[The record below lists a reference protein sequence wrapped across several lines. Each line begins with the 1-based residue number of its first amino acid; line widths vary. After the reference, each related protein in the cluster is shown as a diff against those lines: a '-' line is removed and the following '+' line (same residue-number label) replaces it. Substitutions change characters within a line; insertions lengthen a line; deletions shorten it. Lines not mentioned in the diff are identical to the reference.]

1 MFFATSAGVAS
12 FDPVS
17 LVWTQ
22 HPDAGAGSAGALV
35 FSPPGRVWAGSNDAG
50 QGRVAEYNPSLG
62 VPLVAPADRAR
73 RVTDASGLQTLTL
86 EWAEAA
92 GATGYEVFLNGA
104 PLGRT
109 TATSREV
116 LLGAGEYTWTV
127 RALYGDTAGPRS
139 VPFRFSVG
147 EGRQQQDLEFLL
159 VHQTAQGHTRVLDVF
174 QTRGTGIWST
184 FLIDPRFR
192 ESQMNASVDLAATSD
207 ARLASV
213 SFDGVSALPE
223 QYPTRLLSSVQ
234 ARPSPSAW
242 RVDATS
248 EPGGLVLSG
257 IPSQDYFVLYNSL
270 KGERQVS
277 GARATDVAGLT
288 RGRFAVL
295 DAAEPLVRVYQRDDP
310 GAAVNPLAEI
320 RLGAGVGPQAITG
333 LPDGGF
339 ALLTFTSG
347 APQGEVAFYD
357 ASYVPRPSIP
367 ITGDAAS
374 AGTAIDL
381 AADEEGRIFVLLSAA
396 SPRVF
401 FTRDVGPAPAW
412 TEALLQLPAGATN
425 FAAIASYATPR
436 LAEQSGVPDA
446 PPPIPTGTIVL
457 DDGGFF
463 VYAPSGFSCAQPS
476 SGTVWILGFLRT
488 DASLAC
494 DSPDGPA
501 SLAGTGKLY
510 LDYSADG
517 YGSLPAGFPGA
528 IELARR
534 AVQHQPQRRQYH
546 AGERDHA
553 RSGLARPRERVPA
566 EHPGHGRIRRR
577 HPAQG
582 YRPRPTAF
590 SGSTFGAFH
599 QALQFS
605 SLLLTDVGGTYHQT
619 FGGVAGLL
627 SPYDQGPD
635 PVLRRAGQVSND
647 GRPPSRRLSARC
659 SSTGSPGRH
668 PLGAPDGVP
677 SSPPGALSG
686 VCIDGERR
694 ELRRERDELPRAL
707 RLLDSR
713 RVDRDERRRRRHRD
727 HSGGPARPSS

>member
-1 MFFATSAGVAS
+1 MVPGGSGVFWAGSEAGLSRFDGTWSYQNANTNMPFADVRTLAAAGPDEVWAGGPSSVAWLKDGTWAVFSAAQGHLPSNSVNDLLVAPGGEVFFATSAGVAS

-310 GAAVNPLAEI
+310 ARCGQPAGRNPPRRGRRPAGDHRPPGRRVRPPDVHERRAPRRGGLLR
-320 RLGAGVGPQAITG
+320 RL
-333 LPDGGF
+333 L
-339 ALLTFTSG
+339 
-347 APQGEVAFYD
+347 
-357 ASYVPRPSIP
+357 R
-367 ITGDAAS
+367 
-374 AGTAIDL
+374 
-381 AADEEGRIFVLLSAA
+381 
-396 SPRVF
+396 
-401 FTRDVGPAPAW
+401 APA
-412 TEALLQLPAGATN
+412 LD
-425 FAAIASYATPR
+425 
-436 LAEQSGVPDA
+436 PD
-446 PPPIPTGTIVL
+446 
-457 DDGGFF
+457 
-463 VYAPSGFSCAQPS
+463 Y
-476 SGTVWILGFLRT
+476 
-488 DASLAC
+488 
-494 DSPDGPA
+494 
-501 SLAGTGKLY
+501 
-510 LDYSADG
+510 
-517 YGSLPAGFPGA
+517 
-528 IELARR
+528 
-534 AVQHQPQRRQYH
+534 
-546 AGERDHA
+546 
-553 RSGLARPRERVPA
+553 
-566 EHPGHGRIRRR
+566 
-577 HPAQG
+577 
-582 YRPRPTAF
+582 
-590 SGSTFGAFH
+590 
-599 QALQFS
+599 
-605 SLLLTDVGGTYHQT
+605 
-619 FGGVAGLL
+619 
-627 SPYDQGPD
+627 
-635 PVLRRAGQVSND
+635 
-647 GRPPSRRLSARC
+647 
-659 SSTGSPGRH
+659 
-668 PLGAPDGVP
+668 
-677 SSPPGALSG
+677 
-686 VCIDGERR
+686 
-694 ELRRERDELPRAL
+694 
-707 RLLDSR
+707 
-713 RVDRDERRRRRHRD
+713 RRRRFRRDRHRPGRRRGGA
-727 HSGGPARPSS
+727 HLPPHHGSGRPAPFS